1 MTDQS
6 ATIEISHPPE
16 AVLRALNTVL
26 RRALRTPLGAPI
38 GDFMVVGFTG
48 RKTGRRY
55 AVPVSAHRLDGD
67 FYALLNAG
75 WKANFRGGAV
85 ADVTYRGKTAPMQG
99 TLISDPAAVGEIA
112 ERVATAYGPKKA
124 QRQMGLRFPGAGVPS
139 VAEFT
144 EAAGR
149 LGLVA
154 VKLAPKA

>member
-1 MTDQS
+1 MTDP
-6 ATIEISHPPE
+6 ATIEISHPPQ
-16 AVLRALNTVL
+16 ALLRAVNIVL
-26 RRALRTPLGAPI
+26 RRVLGTPLGAPI

-75 WKANFRGGAV
+75 WKANFRGGAP
-85 ADVTYRGKTAPMQG
+85 ADVTYRGKTAAMQG
-99 TLISDPAAVGEIA
+99 TLISEPAAVAEIA
-112 ERVATAYGPKKA
+112 ERVATGYGPAKA
-124 QRQMGLRFPGAGVPS
+124 QRQMGLRFPGDGVPS
-139 VAEFT
+139 AAEFT

-154 VKLAPKA
+154 IKLTPTL